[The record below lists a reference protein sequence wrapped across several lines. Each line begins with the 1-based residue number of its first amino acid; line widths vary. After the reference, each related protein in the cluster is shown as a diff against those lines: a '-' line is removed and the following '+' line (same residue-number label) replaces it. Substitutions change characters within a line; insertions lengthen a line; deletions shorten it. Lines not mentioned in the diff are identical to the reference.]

1 MNIEI
6 LSKSYS
12 VRRLNQ
18 RDVDSIYAL
27 CRENTV
33 FYQYHPPFVT
43 RDSILKDMTALPP
56 EKSMED
62 KYYLGFFA
70 GDELVAVMDLI
81 LNYPKADIAFIG
93 FFMMNAQYQGRGI
106 GSQIVDE
113 VTAHLKACGF
123 NEIRL
128 GVDKGNPQSRA
139 FWTKNGFSPVDEK
152 DYILM
157 SRIDTARGE

>member
-1 MNIEI
+1 MLNLDIEI
-6 LSKSYS
+6 LSKSCS

-18 RDVDSIYAL
+18 RDVDSIYDL

-81 LNYPKADIAFIG
+81 LNYPKPDIAFIG
-93 FFMMNAQYQGRGI
+93 FFMMNARYQGRGI

-123 NEIRL
+123 NEMRL
-128 GVDKGNPQSRA
+128 GIDKEARKAEHSGRRTDSAPLKKKA
-139 FWTKNGFSPVDEK
+139 
-152 DYILM
+152 YIVM
-157 SRIDTARGE
+157 SRMLPD